1 MATSWDHY
9 RSFLAVLSEG
19 SLSAAARRLRL
30 TQPTLGRHIDEL
42 EQSLG
47 VALFSRSQA
56 GLTPTEAAIEL
67 RPYAETMAG
76 AAEAL
81 VRAASGEAGEER
93 GVVRLTASEVVAT
106 EVLPSILAEF
116 HQVHPRIA
124 IELVSTNRNEDLLHR
139 RADIAVR
146 MMRPTQSALVAR
158 RIGAAEIGLYAH
170 QRYIDRHGVLANLD
184 EPGGHTL
191 IGYDQETA
199 AIQVFKKL
207 GLNLVRETFAL
218 RTDSDVVQ
226 LAAVRAGF
234 GIGVCQVPI
243 AKRNPELVRLVPD
256 AFSFALDF
264 WLVMHEDIAQVRRV
278 RLLYDHL
285 GARLADYIAMRTPA

>member
-1 MATSWDHY
+1 MTNSWDHY

-30 TQPTLGRHIDEL
+30 TQPTLGRHVDEL

-47 VALFSRSQA
+47 IALFTRSQS

-67 RPYAETMAG
+67 RPYAEAMAG
-76 AAEAL
+76 AADAL
-81 VRAASGEAGEER
+81 VRAASGEAREER
-93 GVVRLTASEVVAT
+93 GSVRLTASEIVAT

-116 HQVHPRIA
+116 QQIHPGIT
-124 IELVSTNRNEDLLHR
+124 IELVATNRNEDLLRR

-146 MMRPTQSALVAR
+146 MVRPTQSALVAR
-158 RIGAAEIGLYAH
+158 RVGATEIGLFAH
-170 QRYIDRHGVLANLD
+170 RRYIERNGVLASLEDPTGHAIIGFD
-184 EPGGHTL
+184 E
-191 IGYDQETA
+191 ETA
-199 AIQVFKKL
+199 VVQAFQKRGVKL
-207 GLNLVRETFAL
+207 FREMFSF

-226 LAAVRAGF
+226 LAAIRAGL
-234 GIGVCQVPI
+234 GIGACQVPL
-243 AKRNPELVRLVPD
+243 AKRSPDLVRMLPD
-256 AFSFALDF
+256 AFSFDLDF

-285 GARLADYIAMRTPA
+285 GARLADYIAMREPD